1 MKKTVWLLCL
11 VLCFSA
17 FTSCRSNS
25 SSNVSSS
32 ITISETSS
40 TVSEVEQER
49 IFSLAFFSNDSLNPY
64 SATQSTNFYLGSLL
78 YDSLVKVNNDFSVEN
93 VMAESVSFEDNIC
106 TVTLKK
112 GLKFS
117 DGSEVTAQDVVSSV
131 SSAKS
136 SSQFSERLDNVS
148 SCKVKDGAVVFTL
161 KKIDRNFAKNLTFP
175 IIKSGSKQGMAVG
188 SGRYRFATDSASD
201 GLVKNEYNTLRK
213 TNIDSISLTQIHKYS
228 TLPYMVKI
236 GSINFLYANLD
247 SSLNFAAS
255 SSSSVLMNNLV
266 YLGVN
271 SNNALLANQDFRKA
285 VSLCVDRKNIL
296 TDAYAGA
303 GFATAAPFHPEA
315 TDLNSKDY
323 SIALN
328 DSSAAQILLGTCGY
342 TEKNENGIFML
353 DETTEMRLRLA
364 VNSENTARK
373 RAAQAVKL
381 NLEAAGIGVEII
393 EESSEIYKARIA
405 SGDYDLFIGEVKLT
419 ADNDISSLLSVGSLN
434 AVNDEGVCLL
444 AYNQYLAGEIT
455 LDDFLRTFDLK
466 TPFIPILYRN
476 GTAFFSATLDGNET
490 VTEYDVF
497 AAMDKWEF

>member
-17 FTSCRSNS
+17 FTSCRSNPS
-25 SSNVSSS
+25 MSVSSS
-32 ITISETSS
+32 ITSSETSS
-40 TVSEVEQER
+40 VVSQGEQER
-49 IFSLAFFSNDSLNPY
+49 IFSLAYFANDSFNPY
-64 SATQSTNFYLGSLL
+64 LASQSVNFYLGSLL
-78 YDSLVKVNNDFSVEN
+78 YDTLVTVKSDFSVEPVIADN
-93 VMAESVSFEDNIC
+93 ISFEGNIC

-117 DGSEVTAQDVVSSV
+117 DGTELTASDVVSSF
-131 SSAKS
+131 SAAKRS
-136 SSQFSERLDNVS
+136 AYYAQRLSNAS
-148 SCKVKDGAVVFTL
+148 SCKAVDGAVVFAL
-161 KKIDRNFAKNLTFP
+161 KKTDKNFAKNLTFP
-175 IIKSGSKQGMAVG
+175 IIKGGSKQSMAVG

-201 GLVKNEYNTLRK
+201 GLIKNEYNTLRK

-236 GSINFLYANLD
+236 GSVNYVYANLD

-303 GFATAAPFHPEA
+303 GYATAAPFHPEA
-315 TDLNSKDY
+315 TDLNSEGY

-342 TEKNENGIFML
+342 TQKNENGLFML
-353 DETTEMRLRLA
+353 DETTEIRLRLA

-373 RAAQAVKL
+373 RAAQSVKL
-381 NLEAAGIGVEII
+381 NLEAAGIGVDII
-393 EESSEIYKARIA
+393 EESADAYKARIA

-434 AVNDEGVCLL
+434 AVNDEGASLL
-444 AYNQYLAGEIT
+444 AYDQYLAGKIN
-455 LDDFLRTFDLK
+455 LDDFLKTFDLK

-476 GTAFFSATLDGNET
+476 STAFFSATLNGNQT

>member
-17 FTSCRSNS
+17 FTSCRSNPS
-25 SSNVSSS
+25 TNVSSS
-32 ITISETSS
+32 ITSSETSS
-40 TVSEVEQER
+40 TASEGEQER
-49 IFSLAFFSNDSLNPY
+49 IFSLAYFANDSFNPY
-64 SATQSTNFYLGSLL
+64 LASQSVNFYLGSLL
-78 YDSLVKVNNDFSVEN
+78 YDPLVTIKNDFSVEPIIADN
-93 VMAESVSFEDNIC
+93 ISFEGNIC

-117 DGSEVTAQDVVSSV
+117 DGTKVTARDVVSSF
-131 SSAKS
+131 SAAKGS
-136 SSQFSERLDNVS
+136 AYYAQRLSNAS
-148 SCKVKDGAVVFTL
+148 SCKAKDGAVVFTL
-161 KKIDRNFAKNLTFP
+161 KKADKNFAKNLTFP
-175 IIKSGSKQGMAVG
+175 IIKGGSKQSMAVG

-213 TNIDSISLTQIHKYS
+213 LGIDSISLTQIHKYS
-228 TLPYMVKI
+228 TLPHMVKI
-236 GSINFLYANLD
+236 GSVNYVYANLD

-255 SSSSVLMNNLV
+255 SSSAVLMNNLV

-285 VSLCVDRKNIL
+285 VSLCVNRKNIL

-303 GFATAAPFHPEA
+303 GFATAAPFHPKA
-315 TDLNSKDY
+315 SGLNSKDY

-328 DSSAAQILLGTCGY
+328 DASAAGILLGTCGY
-342 TEKNENGIFML
+342 TQKNENGIFML
-353 DETTEMRLRLA
+353 DETAEMRLRLA

-373 RAAQAVKL
+373 RAAQSVKL
-381 NLEAAGIGVEII
+381 NLEAAGIGVDII
-393 EESSEIYKARIA
+393 EESADAYKVRIA

-419 ADNDISSLLSVGSLN
+419 ADNDISSLLSPGSLN
-434 AVNDEGVCLL
+434 AVNDEGATLL

-455 LDDFLRTFDLK
+455 LEDFLRTFDLK

-476 GTAFFSATLDGNET
+476 GTAFFSATLNGNQT

-497 AAMDKWEF
+497 AAMDKGEF

>member
-17 FTSCRSNS
+17 FTSCRSNPS
-25 SSNVSSS
+25 TIVSSS
-32 ITISETSS
+32 ITSSETSS
-40 TVSEVEQER
+40 VTSEAEQER
-49 IFSLAFFSNDSLNPY
+49 IFSLAYFANDSFNPY
-64 SATQSTNFYLGSLL
+64 SANQSTNFYLGSLL
-78 YDSLVKVNNDFSVEN
+78 YDSLVKVKNDFSVEN
-93 VMAESVSFEDNIC
+93 VMADSISFEDNVC

-117 DGSEVTAQDVVSSV
+117 DGSDVTVGDVVSSV
-131 SSAKS
+131 ASAKS
-136 SSQFSERLDNVS
+136 SSRFSKRLDNVL
-148 SCKVKDGAVVFTL
+148 SCKAKDGAVVFTL

-175 IIKSGSKQGMAVG
+175 IIKGGSKQSKAIG
-188 SGRYRFATDSASD
+188 SGRFRFATENTSD

-213 TNIDSISLTQIHKYS
+213 TNIESISLTQIHKYS

-236 GSINFLYANLD
+236 GSVNFLYANLD

-255 SSSSVLMNNLV
+255 SSSAVLMNNLV

-285 VSLCVDRKNIL
+285 VSLCVNRKNIL

-303 GFATAAPFHPEA
+303 GFATAAPFHPKA
-315 TDLNSKDY
+315 SGLNSKDY

-328 DSSAAQILLGTCGY
+328 DASAAGILLGTCGY
-342 TEKNENGIFML
+342 TQKNENGIFML
-353 DETTEMRLRLA
+353 DETAEMRLRLA

-373 RAAQAVKL
+373 RAAQSVKL
-381 NLEAAGIGVEII
+381 NLEAAGIGVDII
-393 EESSEIYKARIA
+393 EESADAYKVRIA

-419 ADNDISSLLSVGSLN
+419 ADNDISSLLSPGSLN
-434 AVNDEGVCLL
+434 AVNDEGATLL

-455 LDDFLRTFDLK
+455 LEDFLRTFDLK

-476 GTAFFSATLDGNET
+476 GTAFFSATLNGNQT